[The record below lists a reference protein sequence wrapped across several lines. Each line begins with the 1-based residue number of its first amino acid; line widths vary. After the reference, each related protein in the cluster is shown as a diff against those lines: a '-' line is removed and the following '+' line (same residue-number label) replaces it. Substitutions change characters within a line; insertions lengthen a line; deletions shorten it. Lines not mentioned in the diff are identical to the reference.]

1 MKELRYLKYLLIS
14 VVIIFAACG
23 DDGTDPVEPPE
34 KPPVENPDGI
44 TLAPKEMRSVWI
56 TSAWGLDWPDGS
68 YDVATQKQKYI
79 NYLEKFK
86 ELNINTVI
94 MQIRPMADAFYNSS
108 LEPWS
113 SAISG
118 TPGKDPGYDVLQFM
132 IDETHK
138 RDMEFHA
145 WMNPYRIASRAN
157 ESASF
162 VYASNHIVRTHPEW
176 TMVYANLLLY
186 NPARPEVQDYL
197 VKIVDDV
204 ITKYDVDGIH
214 FDDYFYPE
222 PVAGKNLNDDADYKA
237 YGTGYSTIQD
247 FRRGNVNKVIKDISE
262 LIVKKKPGALFTIS
276 PAANYD
282 HNYNNLYADVT
293 LWCKEG
299 WIDIVMPQ
307 LYMSTGGAFTT
318 YVGWWPQFSYK
329 ATPMIGYALYK
340 FGDTSASTDPLYQTT
355 KELENEFQQANRQS
369 KIKGSAIYRA
379 KSVMDNKIGITN
391 TLAKIYENPAVI
403 PFIGRKTVADPTPAS
418 NISISSNK
426 LTWEV
431 GNNLRTVIY
440 KIENKKGKVID
451 ITSKKEFTLT
461 EKGDYALTTI
471 NKDNAE
477 STLSDIVTYK

>member
-1 MKELRYLKYLLIS
+1 MKSVKLKYLFFIIA
-14 VVIIFAACG
+14 IIFAACS
-23 DDGTDPVEPPE
+23 DDGTDPVEPE
-34 KPPVENPDGI
+34 KPPVENPDEI

-56 TSAWGLDWPDGS
+56 TSAWGLDWPDGA
-68 YDVATQKQKYI
+68 YDAATQKQKYI
-79 NYLEKFK
+79 NYLDKFK

-113 SAISG
+113 TAITG
-118 TPGKDPGYDVLQFM
+118 TPGKDPGYDVMQFM

-145 WMNPYRIASRAN
+145 WMNPYRIASRAS
-157 ESASF
+157 ESANF

-197 VKIVDDV
+197 VKIVDDI

-222 PVAGKNLNDDADYKA
+222 PVSGKTLDDASDYQT
-237 YGTGYSTIQD
+237 YGAGYNNIED
-247 FRRGNVNKVIKDISE
+247 FRRGNVNKVIKGISDK
-262 LIVKKKPGALFTIS
+262 IIQKKPGVLFTIS
-276 PAANYD
+276 PAGNSD
-282 HNYNNLYADVT
+282 HNYKNLYADVA

-307 LYMSTGGAFTT
+307 LYTSTGDKFTP
-318 YVGWWPQFSYK
+318 YLSWWMQYSYK

-340 FGDTSASTDPLYQTT
+340 FGDTTQSKDPLYQTT

-369 KIKGSAIYRA
+369 KIKGSAMYRA
-379 KSVMDNKIGITN
+379 KSVMENKIGITN

-418 NISISSNK
+418 NISINSNK
-426 LTWEV
+426 LTWQA

-440 KIENKKGKVID
+440 KIENKKGKVIA
-451 ITSKKEFTLT
+451 ITSKKEFTLA

-477 STLSDIVTYK
+477 SALSDIVAYK